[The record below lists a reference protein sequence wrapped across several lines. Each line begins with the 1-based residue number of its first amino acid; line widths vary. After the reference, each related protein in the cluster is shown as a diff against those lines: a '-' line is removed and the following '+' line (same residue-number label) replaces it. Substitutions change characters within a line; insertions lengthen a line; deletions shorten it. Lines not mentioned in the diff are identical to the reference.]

1 MGLKLGQRHV
11 CCDMNAWNREPVDF
25 CAKSAAR
32 IHERAAEAG
41 LLRQPDVSHGDR
53 GSISKGISESPNRPP
68 ESLLKNAPA
77 LRDLLPSETVWRP
90 RQNRMGER
98 MGADRHS
105 RSRELPQTVPIK
117 R

>member
-11 CCDMNAWNREPVDF
+11 SRDVNARNREPVDF

-32 IHERAAEAG
+32 IHERAAKAG
-41 LLRQPDVSHGDR
+41 LLRQLDVSFAHR
-53 GSISKGISESPNRPP
+53 GGISKWIPEGPNRPP

-77 LRDLLPSETVWRP
+77 LRDLLPSETVRRP